1 MSLRAAALVL
11 GRRSNLHAL
20 MGDCFGQKCAAL
32 AMTWD
37 IHKINR
43 PSRLRR
49 AIGFDLDYLS
59 TSKASPNDT
68 GIVIIIITIICEVV
82 IEHLKVDYS
91 IKLFILN
98 FEIAGSQLK

>member
-1 MSLRAAALVL
+1 VRLQRFFIPDLTGFESLTDPL
-11 GRRSNLHAL
+11 
-20 MGDCFGQKCAAL
+20 C
-32 AMTWD
+32 
-37 IHKINR
+37 IYKINR
-43 PSRLRR
+43 PSHLRR

-98 FEIAGSQLK
+98 FEIAGSRLK